1 MHRKAQ
7 NIESQPDGLD
17 FFFPERSDARG
28 FMQWLKGCVPI
39 NIGTA
44 RQLLSQDFS
53 SNITK
58 FKYSYVVDILP
69 ICKDDLVIFPRK
81 LCGVTV
87 GLARSLHR
95 RAWTRWRCA

>member
-1 MHRKAQ
+1 MEHKRTFYFLEQQIIKANMHRKAQ

-17 FFFPERSDARG
+17 FFFAERSDARG
-28 FMQWLKGCVPI
+28 FMQWLKG
-39 NIGTA
+39 
-44 RQLLSQDFS
+44 FS

-87 GLARSLHR
+87 GLSRPL
-95 RAWTRWRCA
+95 